1 MSVVAEAANMHD
13 MCIVGANL
21 LELDDLPVKRPN
33 PRKHR
38 QGLCMDKGYDYP
50 IIRDLARAFGF
61 VPHVRSRGEEIHA
74 KRQRRYKPRRWVVE
88 RTHSWYNRFRAVLTR
103 WCKKEENYVGQ
114 LHLASAII
122 ISSKIGL
129 FG

>member
-1 MSVVAEAANMHD
+1 MHD

-21 LELDDLPVKRPN
+21 LELDDLPVRRPN
-33 PRKHR
+33 PRKSR

-61 VPHVRSRGEEIHA
+61 EPHVRSRGEEVRA
-74 KRQRRYKPRRWVVE
+74 KRRRRYKPRRWVVE
-88 RTHSWYNRFRAVLTR
+88 RTHSWLNRFRALLIR
-103 WCKKEENYVGQ
+103 WCKNDENYTAQ
-114 LHLASAII
+114 LQLASAIM
-122 ISSKIGL
+122 ISGKIGL